1 METTTFNTTNMFSQS
16 IERTFVVR
24 MGNCIRLYN
33 ASQADEKAKVQFERE
48 LKTFGDERRALEQQI
63 GEKYQLNYYAYKKVV
78 NDIYAE
84 MNEADKGFV
93 MGKGSPMW
101 VRIDEF
107 VTKFTNAIKTIT
119 EVKHESN

>member
-1 METTTFNTTNMFSQS
+1 METTTFNTANMFNQS

-33 ASQADEKAKVQFERE
+33 ASQVGEKEKARYEHE
-48 LKTFGDERRALEQQI
+48 LKTLGDERRVLEQQI
-63 GEKYQLNYYAYKKVV
+63 GEKYKLNYYTYKKLV
-78 NDIYAE
+78 NDIYTE

-107 VTKFTNAIKTIT
+107 VTEFTNAIKTIT